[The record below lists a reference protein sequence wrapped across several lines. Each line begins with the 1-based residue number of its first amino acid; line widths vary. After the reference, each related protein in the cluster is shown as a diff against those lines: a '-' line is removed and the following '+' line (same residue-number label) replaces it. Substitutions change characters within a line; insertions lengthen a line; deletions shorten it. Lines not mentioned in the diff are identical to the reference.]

1 MYNSFLKRQGSKVF
15 IAKQIIQYFKP
26 HNIYIEPFFG
36 TGNIYFNKEKASS
49 GSLLND
55 IDDNVFNLWEVYNNN
70 FEDLLNKIENLFI
83 SQSLHKY
90 FLKNKFEDKIMKA
103 LRFLYLSN
111 TSLFGQG
118 SFRLSPDTN
127 TKSVLINNYKSLNG
141 FFEDDK
147 VSNLDF
153 KQFFK
158 SFSIHSLKQKYPN
171 SLKIMCYN
179 DPPYLGTGNNYSN
192 SFKEQDTIDLFNI
205 NCDLAKKYENN
216 YFFAISEFETDF
228 IKSLTK
234 EKQLNLIKI
243 KDRRNLQN
251 RRLEILITNYEIE
264 NHKNLLF

>member
-55 IDDNVFNLWEVYNNN
+55 IDDNV
-70 FEDLLNKIENLFI
+70 
-83 SQSLHKY
+83 HKY